1 MPGRPDFAWLDRLH
15 DDFVEA
21 FRSGDAEALSRFFN
35 EDAVMLPPARTIV
48 AGREAVAA
56 YWKDARRIQD
66 LIFEPTSVKPMS
78 GGTSVREAGN
88 LLVTA
93 RRGEDGP
100 AFNTAAKYVAVWI
113 QDDKGWKIDSI
124 MWNSAEPPRRRA
136 GGGGKQGRGGGGA
149 GGGGRKAGGLGKPGG
164 GNREGAGNRAG
175 ANPRGGLGQRG
186 GLGRTPRPDMDED

>member
-21 FRSGDAEALSRFFN
+21 FRGGDSEALARCFA
-35 EDAVMLPPARTIV
+35 EDVVMLPPGRTIV
-48 AGREAVAA
+48 SGREAVATF
-56 YWKDARRIQD
+56 WKEARRIQD

-78 GGTSVREAGN
+78 GGTAVREAGN

-100 AFNTAAKYVAVWI
+100 TFNTAAKYVAVWL

-136 GGGGKQGRGGGGA
+136 GGGGGKPGRA
-149 GGGGRKAGGLGKPGG
+149 GGGRGAGAGAAGGVRKAGAA
-164 GNREGAGNRAG
+164 GAGN
-175 ANPRGGLGQRG
+175 RGGLGQRG
-186 GLGRTPRPDMDED
+186 GAGQRGGLGRTARPDMDED